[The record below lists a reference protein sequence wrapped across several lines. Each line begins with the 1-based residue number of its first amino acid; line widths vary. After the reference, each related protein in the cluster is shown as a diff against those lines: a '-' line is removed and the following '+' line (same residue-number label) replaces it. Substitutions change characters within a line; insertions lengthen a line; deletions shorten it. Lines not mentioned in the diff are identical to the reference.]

1 MDKHAQSAS
10 LSKVRLHD
18 TGPSRA
24 SEHHVGLVATNCFIT
39 CLSTRSCFDSP
50 WLHVTI
56 ESVPTLPR
64 FCCNSSRVSVLNCI
78 RLLLVQHRNA
88 DSALFACP
96 DPHAHPLSF
105 VRTLWNNRWYC

>member
-56 ESVPTLPR
+56 E
-64 FCCNSSRVSVLNCI
+64 
-78 RLLLVQHRNA
+78 LLLVQHRNA